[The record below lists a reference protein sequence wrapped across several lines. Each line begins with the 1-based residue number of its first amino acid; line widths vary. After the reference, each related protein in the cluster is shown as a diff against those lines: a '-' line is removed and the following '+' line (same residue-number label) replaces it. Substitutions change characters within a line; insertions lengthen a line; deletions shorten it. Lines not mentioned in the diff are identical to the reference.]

1 MAEDESYIDIMKQV
15 VVPIEDIDI
24 IINNP
29 EGLTLEG
36 IKFNIAQYPAGAGG
50 KKGVNRYIRAKYEL
64 MLKSC
69 KNITKSG
76 KLSNGK
82 TILSR
87 DEDGSVTWSEMIDE
101 NFQLTNQKPIEVKV
115 WQ

>member
-1 MAEDESYIDIMKQV
+1 MAEQEEGYIDIMKQV
-15 VVPIEDIDI
+15 VVPIEDRDF

-29 EGLTLEG
+29 EGLTIEG
-36 IKFNIAQYPAGAGG
+36 VKFNISQYPAGKGG

-64 MLKSC
+64 MLKNC
-69 KNITKSG
+69 KNFTKSG

-87 DEDGSVTWSEMIDE
+87 DQDGSVTWSEMIDD
-101 NFQLTNQKPIEVKV
+101 NFNLVPQMMKTIEV
-115 WQ
+115 

>member
-1 MAEDESYIDIMKQV
+1 MAEDETYIDIMKQV
-15 VVPIEDIDI
+15 VVPIENRDF

-29 EGLTLEG
+29 EGLTIEG
-36 IKFNIAQYPAGAGG
+36 IKFNISQHPAAFGG

-69 KNITKSG
+69 KNFTKSG

-82 TILSR
+82 TVLSR
-87 DEDGSVTWSEMIDE
+87 DEQGNVTWSEMIDDKF
-101 NFQLTNQKPIEVKV
+101 NLTNVQMIEV
-115 WQ
+115 